1 MKTQLNVLVVGCGT
15 MGTSHALAY
24 HDIPE
29 FKIVGLVSRGAASR
43 EALNKKL
50 GGGYPTFSGYVQAI
64 ETTKPDV
71 VSINTYPDSHEE
83 IALLALKM
91 GAHLFLEKPIAPT
104 VEGCLRVVQAAKSAR
119 RKLVVGYILRHH
131 PSWIRFI
138 EIAQELGK
146 PLVMRMNLN
155 QQSSGAS
162 WEAHKN
168 LMQSTSPIVDCGV
181 HYVDVMC
188 QMTGARPVRVSAIGA
203 RLSEELI
210 PEMYN
215 YGQLQVVFDDGSV
228 GWYEAG
234 WGPMISETA
243 FFIKDVVGPKG
254 CVSIVAKNMGES
266 SDIDAHTQT
275 QSLRLH
281 VSETSKDEGFIHPDD
296 IIDLAD
302 EPDHNELCKREQQ
315 FLLKAILD
323 DLDLNAHW
331 NDAVNSS
338 RIVMAADLS
347 IRTGKT
353 IEMSAMN
360 AAN

>member
-1 MKTQLNVLVVGCGT
+1 MKTQLNVLVIGCGT

-24 HDIPE
+24 RDIPE
-29 FKIVGLVSRGAASR
+29 FKIVGLVSRGTASR
-43 EALNKKL
+43 EKLNQKL
-50 GGGYPTFSGYVQAI
+50 GGGYPTFSDYIQAI
-64 ETTKPDV
+64 ETTKPDI

-83 IALLALKM
+83 IALLAFNL
-91 GAHLFLEKPIAPT
+91 GAHVFLEKPIAPT
-104 VEGCLRVVQAAKSAR
+104 VEGCIRVVQAAKFAR

-138 EIAQELGK
+138 KIAQELGK

-155 QQSSGAS
+155 QQSSGAN

-168 LMQSTSPIVDCGV
+168 LMLSTSPIVDCGV

-188 QMTGARPVRVSAIGA
+188 QMTGAQPVRVSAIGA
-203 RLSEELI
+203 RLTEELI
-210 PEMYN
+210 PGMYN
-215 YGQLQVVFDDGSV
+215 YGLLQVVFDDGSV

-234 WGPMISETA
+234 WGPMMSETA
-243 FFIKDVVGPKG
+243 FFIKDVVGPMG
-254 CVSIVAKNMGES
+254 CVSIVTKNMAES
-266 SDIDAHTQT
+266 ANIDVHTQA
-275 QSLRLH
+275 QSLLLH
-281 VSETSKDEGFIHPDD
+281 YSETSKDGNFTHPDN

-315 FLLKAILD
+315 FLLKAILE
-323 DLDLNAHW
+323 DLDLNTHW

-353 IEMSAMN
+353 IEMTAMN
-360 AAN
+360 TII